1 MNSNNNNQ
9 QVDEKRLNERA
20 RCRRY
25 YHEHKEHIAETQ
37 RRYYK
42 RNALKFAILGRQKRE
57 RKSLALN
64 GTIPAKRT
72 SKYDIHSKIAADQ
85 SVANTL
91 HNGMQNQPSVQTVT
105 YVTNGFDNCVQP
117 GVQPFTNVVNYVQ
130 PAINLVNGFN
140 NYVQQGVQTVM
151 YVTNGF
157 DNYVQPAINLVN
169 GFNNYVQPGVQTVT
183 YVTNGFDNYV
193 QPGVQPTMNVVNC
206 VQPSVQPTMN
216 VVNCVQPSIQQSNDE
231 TNML

>member
-9 QVDEKRLNERA
+9 QVDQKRLNERA

-57 RKSLALN
+57 RKSLALK

-72 SKYDIHSKIAADQ
+72 SKYDIYSKIEADQ

-91 HNGMQNQPSVQTVT
+91 HIGVQNQPSVQPVM
-105 YVTNGFDNCVQP
+105 YATNGFDNC
-117 GVQPFTNVVNYVQ
+117 VQPFTNVVNYVQ
-130 PAINLVNGFN
+130 PAMNVVNC
-140 NYVQQGVQTVM
+140 
-151 YVTNGF
+151 
-157 DNYVQPAINLVN
+157 
-169 GFNNYVQPGVQTVT
+169 VQPGVQTVT
-183 YVTNGFDNYV
+183 YVTNGFN
-193 QPGVQPTMNVVNC
+193 NC
-206 VQPSVQPTMN
+206 VQPSVQPAMN
-216 VVNCVQPSIQQSNDE
+216 VINCVQSDVQPSVQQNNGE

>member
-9 QVDEKRLNERA
+9 QVDQKRLNERA

-57 RKSLALN
+57 RKSLALK

-72 SKYDIHSKIAADQ
+72 SKYDIYSKIEADP

-91 HNGMQNQPSVQTVT
+91 HIGVQNQPSVQSVT

-117 GVQPFTNVVNYVQ
+117 SVQPFTNVVNYVQ
-130 PAINLVNGFN
+130 PAMNLVNC
-140 NYVQQGVQTVM
+140 VQPGVQPVT
-151 YVTNGF
+151 YVT
-157 DNYVQPAINLVN
+157 N
-169 GFNNYVQPGVQTVT
+169 GFNNYVQPAMNLV
-183 YVTNGFDNYV
+183 NCV
-193 QPGVQPTMNVVNC
+193 QPGVQQNNG
-206 VQPSVQPTMN
+206 
-216 VVNCVQPSIQQSNDE
+216 E

>member
-9 QVDEKRLNERA
+9 QVDQKRLNERA

-25 YHEHKEHIAETQ
+25 YREHKEHIAETQ

-72 SKYDIHSKIAADQ
+72 SKYDIYSKIAADQ

-91 HNGMQNQPSVQTVT
+91 HVGVQNQPNVQTVT

-117 GVQPFTNVVNYVQ
+117 FTNVVNYVQ
-130 PAINLVNGFN
+130 PAMNLVQPS
-140 NYVQQGVQTVM
+140 VQPVM

-157 DNYVQPAINLVN
+157 DNC
-169 GFNNYVQPGVQTVT
+169 VQPGVQTVT
-183 YVTNGFDNYV
+183 YVTNGFN
-193 QPGVQPTMNVVNC
+193 NC

-216 VVNCVQPSIQQSNDE
+216 VVNCVQPSVQQCNGE
-231 TNML
+231 TNVL

>member
-9 QVDEKRLNERA
+9 QVDQKRLNERA

-25 YHEHKEHIAETQ
+25 YREHKEHIAETQ

-57 RKSLALN
+57 RKSLALK

-91 HNGMQNQPSVQTVT
+91 HVGVQNQPNVQSVMYVTNGFDNRVQPSVQPFTNVVNYVQPAMNLVQPSVQPVM

-117 GVQPFTNVVNYVQ
+117 GVQ
-130 PAINLVNGFN
+130 
-140 NYVQQGVQTVM
+140 
-151 YVTNGF
+151 
-157 DNYVQPAINLVN
+157 
-169 GFNNYVQPGVQTVT
+169 TVT
-183 YVTNGFDNYV
+183 YVTNGFNNY
-193 QPGVQPTMNVVNC
+193 

-216 VVNCVQPSIQQSNDE
+216 VVNYVQPSVQQNNGE

>member
-9 QVDEKRLNERA
+9 QVDQKRLNERA

-25 YHEHKEHIAETQ
+25 YREHKEHIAETQ

-72 SKYDIHSKIAADQ
+72 SKYDIYSKIAADQ

-91 HNGMQNQPSVQTVT
+91 HVGVQNQPNIQTVT

-117 GVQPFTNVVNYVQ
+117 FTNVVNYVQ
-130 PAINLVNGFN
+130 PAMNVVNCVQPGVQTVTYVTN
-140 NYVQQGVQTVM
+140 GCDNYVQPAMNLVQPSVQPVM

-157 DNYVQPAINLVN
+157 DNC
-169 GFNNYVQPGVQTVT
+169 VQPGVQTVT
-183 YVTNGFDNYV
+183 YVTNGFNNY
-193 QPGVQPTMNVVNC
+193 

-216 VVNCVQPSIQQSNDE
+216 VVNCVQPSVQQCNGE
-231 TNML
+231 TNVL

>member
-9 QVDEKRLNERA
+9 QVDQKRLNERA

-57 RKSLALN
+57 RKSLALK

-72 SKYDIHSKIAADQ
+72 SKYDIHSKIEVDQ

-91 HNGMQNQPSVQTVT
+91 HVGVQNQPNVQSVM

-117 GVQPFTNVVNYVQ
+117 NVQPFTNVVNYVQ
-130 PAINLVNGFN
+130 PAMNLVNC
-140 NYVQQGVQTVM
+140 
-151 YVTNGF
+151 
-157 DNYVQPAINLVN
+157 
-169 GFNNYVQPGVQTVT
+169 VQPGVQTVT

-193 QPGVQPTMNVVNC
+193 QPAMNLVQPSVQPVMYVTNGFDNCVQPGVQTVTYVTNGFNNYVQPSVQPAMNVVNC
-206 VQPSVQPTMN
+206 VQPSVQQN
-216 VVNCVQPSIQQSNDE
+216 NGE

>member
-9 QVDEKRLNERA
+9 QVDQKRLNERA

-57 RKSLALN
+57 RKSLALK

-72 SKYDIHSKIAADQ
+72 SKYDIYSKIAADQ

-91 HNGMQNQPSVQTVT
+91 HVGVQNQPSVQPIM
-105 YVTNGFDNCVQP
+105 YATNGFDNCVQT

-130 PAINLVNGFN
+130 PAMNLVNC
-140 NYVQQGVQTVM
+140 
-151 YVTNGF
+151 
-157 DNYVQPAINLVN
+157 
-169 GFNNYVQPGVQTVT
+169 VQPGVQTVT

-193 QPGVQPTMNVVNC
+193 QPAMNVVNC
-206 VQPSVQPTMN
+206 VQPSVQPVMYVTNGFDSCVQLGVQIVTYVTNGFNNYVQPSVQPVMN
-216 VVNCVQPSIQQSNDE
+216 VVNCVQSDVQQNNGE

>member
-9 QVDEKRLNERA
+9 QVDQKRLNERA

-57 RKSLALN
+57 RKSLALK

-72 SKYDIHSKIAADQ
+72 SKYDIYSKIEADQ
-85 SVANTL
+85 PVANTL
-91 HNGMQNQPSVQTVT
+91 HVGVQNQPNVQTVT
-105 YVTNGFDNCVQP
+105 YVT
-117 GVQPFTNVVNYVQ
+117 
-130 PAINLVNGFN
+130 
-140 NYVQQGVQTVM
+140 
-151 YVTNGF
+151 
-157 DNYVQPAINLVN
+157 N

-193 QPGVQPTMNVVNC
+193 QTGVQPTMNVVNC
-206 VQPSVQPTMN
+206 VQPSVQQN
-216 VVNCVQPSIQQSNDE
+216 NGE
-231 TNML
+231 TNVLQIN

>member
-1 MNSNNNNQ
+1 MNSNNINQ
-9 QVDEKRLNERA
+9 QVDQKRLNERA

-57 RKSLALN
+57 RKSLALK

-72 SKYDIHSKIAADQ
+72 SKYDIYSKIAADQ
-85 SVANTL
+85 SAANTL
-91 HNGMQNQPSVQTVT
+91 HIIVQNQSCVQPVT

-117 GVQPFTNVVNYVQ
+117 SVQPFTNVVNYVQ
-130 PAINLVNGFN
+130 PFTNVVNGFN
-140 NYVQQGVQTVM
+140 NC
-151 YVTNGF
+151 
-157 DNYVQPAINLVN
+157 
-169 GFNNYVQPGVQTVT
+169 VQTVT

-193 QPGVQPTMNVVNC
+193 QPAMNVVNC
-206 VQPSVQPTMN
+206 VQPSVQPVTYVTNGFNNYVQPSVQPVMYVTNGFDNCVQPSVQPFTN
-216 VVNCVQPSIQQSNDE
+216 VVNCVQPSVQQNNGE

>member
-9 QVDEKRLNERA
+9 QVDQKRLNERA

-57 RKSLALN
+57 RKSLALK

-72 SKYDIHSKIAADQ
+72 SKYDIYSKIEADQ
-85 SVANTL
+85 PVANTL
-91 HNGMQNQPSVQTVT
+91 HVGVQNQPNVQTVT

-117 GVQPFTNVVNYVQ
+117 SVQPFTNVVNYVQ
-130 PAINLVNGFN
+130 PAMNLVNC
-140 NYVQQGVQTVM
+140 VQPGVQTVT

-157 DNYVQPAINLVN
+157 DNYVQPGVQTVTYVTN

-193 QPGVQPTMNVVNC
+193 QTGVQPTMNVVNC
-206 VQPSVQPTMN
+206 VQPSVQQN
-216 VVNCVQPSIQQSNDE
+216 NGE
-231 TNML
+231 TNVLQIN

>member
-9 QVDEKRLNERA
+9 QVDQKRLNERA

-91 HNGMQNQPSVQTVT
+91 HVGVQNQPNVQTVA
-105 YVTNGFDNCVQP
+105 YVTNGFDNC
-117 GVQPFTNVVNYVQ
+117 VQPFTNVVNYVQ
-130 PAINLVNGFN
+130 PAMNLVNC
-140 NYVQQGVQTVM
+140 VQPGVQTVT

-157 DNYVQPAINLVN
+157 DNYVQPGVQTVTYVTN

-193 QPGVQPTMNVVNC
+193 QTGVQPTMNVVNC
-206 VQPSVQPTMN
+206 VQPSVQQN
-216 VVNCVQPSIQQSNDE
+216 NGE
-231 TNML
+231 TNVLQIN

>member
-9 QVDEKRLNERA
+9 QVDQKRLNERA

-57 RKSLALN
+57 RKSLALK

-72 SKYDIHSKIAADQ
+72 SKYDIYSKIEVDQ
-85 SVANTL
+85 SVANTP
-91 HNGMQNQPSVQTVT
+91 HIGVQNQPNVQPVM
-105 YVTNGFDNCVQP
+105 YATNGFDNCVQP
-117 GVQPFTNVVNYVQ
+117 NVQPFTNVVNYVQ
-130 PAINLVNGFN
+130 PAMNLVNC
-140 NYVQQGVQTVM
+140 VQPSVQPVM

-157 DNYVQPAINLVN
+157 DNC
-169 GFNNYVQPGVQTVT
+169 VQPGVQTVT

-193 QPGVQPTMNVVNC
+193 QP
-206 VQPSVQPTMN
+206 SVQPTMN
-216 VVNCVQPSIQQSNDE
+216 VINCVQTGVQQNNDE
-231 TNML
+231 TNMF

>member
-9 QVDEKRLNERA
+9 QVDQKRLNERA

-57 RKSLALN
+57 RKSLALK

-72 SKYDIHSKIAADQ
+72 SKYDIYSKIEADQ

-91 HNGMQNQPSVQTVT
+91 HVGMQNQPSVQPVM

-117 GVQPFTNVVNYVQ
+117 SVQPSVQPFTNVVNYVQ
-130 PAINLVNGFN
+130 PAMNLVNC
-140 NYVQQGVQTVM
+140 
-151 YVTNGF
+151 
-157 DNYVQPAINLVN
+157 
-169 GFNNYVQPGVQTVT
+169 VQPGVQTVT

-193 QPGVQPTMNVVNC
+193 QPAMNLVQPGVQTVTYVTNGFDNCVQSGVQPFMNVDNGFNNC
-206 VQPSVQPTMN
+206 VQPSN
-216 VVNCVQPSIQQSNDE
+216 GE

>member
-9 QVDEKRLNERA
+9 QVDQKRLNERA
-20 RCRRY
+20 RCRQY
-25 YHEHKEHIAETQ
+25 YREHKEHIAETQ

-57 RKSLALN
+57 RKSLALK
-64 GTIPAKRT
+64 GTMPAKRT

-91 HNGMQNQPSVQTVT
+91 HVGVQNQPSVQTVT

-117 GVQPFTNVVNYVQ
+117 SVQPFTNVVNYVQ
-130 PAINLVNGFN
+130 PAMNVVNC
-140 NYVQQGVQTVM
+140 
-151 YVTNGF
+151 
-157 DNYVQPAINLVN
+157 
-169 GFNNYVQPGVQTVT
+169 VQPGVQTVT

-193 QPGVQPTMNVVNC
+193 QPAMNLVQPSVQPVMYVTNGFDNCVQPGVQTVTYVTNGFNNY

-216 VVNCVQPSIQQSNDE
+216 VVNCVQPSVQQNNGE
-231 TNML
+231 TNVL